1 MLEPTKKP
9 LTEIE
14 LRFKGP
20 ENKRHDAVKA
30 LRDMGFVNVGDGG
43 ALSWKDA
50 FPGLRENEQ
59 GTYLVGARHREGLTQ
74 RQLCEKSGI
83 PQRHISEME
92 NGKRSIGKENAK
104 KLAAALNTDYRVFL

>member
-14 LRFKGP
+14 LKFRGP
-20 ENKRHDAVKA
+20 ENKRHEAIKA
-30 LRDMGFVNVGDGG
+30 LRDMGFAAVDDGSG
-43 ALSWKDA
+43 LSWKDA
-50 FPGLRENEQ
+50 FPGLRQNEQ
-59 GTYLVGARHREGLTQ
+59 RTYLAGARQREGLTQ

-92 NGKRSIGKENAK
+92 NGKRAIGKETAK
-104 KLAAALNTDYRVFL
+104 KLAAILNTDYRVFL